1 MIITKSIEKNKQKT
15 TPYTKRI
22 CIGTKHK
29 GDYVNV
35 HDIVYVEAYEN
46 YSWLH
51 LRSGKKF
58 LSGKAIKHYMN
69 ELQSNRFV
77 RIHRSYLVNLSYVKT
92 YEKKYRLLHLQGNI
106 TLSVSFRKQ
115 PSFSRIIADH
125 QIIKNSFQSQKQLP

>member
-1 MIITKSIEKNKQKT
+1 MIITESIEKKTQKT
-15 TPYTKRI
+15 TPNNKRI

-51 LRSGKKF
+51 VCNGKKF
-58 LSGKAIKHYMN
+58 LSGKSLKHYVDK
-69 ELQSNRFV
+69 LQASRFT
-77 RIHRSYLVNLSYVKT
+77 RIHRSYLVNLSFVKA
-92 YEKKYRLLHLQGNI
+92 YEKKYRLLHLQGDI

-115 PSFSRIIADH
+115 PSFSRMIAA
-125 QIIKNSFQSQKQLP
+125 I